1 MEALRAH
8 GLQKYG
14 FDWAGGL
21 LWGLF
26 PINAEIGVIHR
37 TAVRHD
43 AIAWRFANESE
54 ERNEE
59 AFTPPSG
66 PVVRMNQTLKRALDP
81 QAIFNPGRIYAL
93 DEAQPA

>member
-14 FDWAGGL
+14 IDWAGGL

-26 PINAEIGVIHR
+26 PTDAEIGVIHR

-81 QAIFNPGRIYAL
+81 HAIFNPGRIYAL
-93 DEAQPA
+93 DEAPPA